1 MLLFLERLK
10 LTEKHVDQPTV
21 EYFTPIQHKQ
31 DFPFLCD
38 VNTDAVVWPVS
49 SLPNETFLVSC
60 GRMS

>member
-31 DFPFLCD
+31 DFPFVCD
-38 VNTDAVVWPVS
+38 VNTDAVVFGQYPVCQMKLS
-49 SLPNETFLVSC
+49 WFHVEE
-60 GRMS
+60 